1 MIKWKKQ
8 IHEGELHEIRVLLVE
23 GYSIPQIA
31 EKLWR
36 SKSTL
41 YRLFQKNGV
50 KYNQPL
56 FQYIW
61 GKKWNREKEY
71 VIRAQGV
78 SQVQRFRK
86 IGKRQV
92 RFIPKQVYDM
102 REERRS
108 LASRRYCRIEPWGK
122 LENYILKKIKNAWS
136 PKQISRRW
144 GLETREKLSKDT
156 IYRYVYSH
164 HKELIRKYF
173 RRKWKKYCNHRGNRF
188 NEKYQIMSRRMIE
201 ERKDIFPRCETRE
214 EIGHWEWD
222 TVVWRRWWSKEVILT
237 NVERKTGYLLTKKLM
252 RGTGKCVSDATR
264 ELFKD
269 SSIPKHK
276 KLSMTYDNGR
286 EFSEHR
292 MIEFETK
299 MTVFFAHP
307 YHSWERWS
315 NENTNWLLRQFLPK
329 KTDFKNT
336 TERQLQYYTE
346 LINHRPRERLWWLTP
361 HEVFIEGKSC
371 IWL

>member
-78 SQVQRFRK
+78 SQVQYFRK

-92 RFIPKQVYDM
+92 RFIPKQIYDM

-108 LASRRYCRIEPWGK
+108 LASRRYCRIEPWGN
-122 LENYILKKIKNAWS
+122 LEKFILSKIQSYWS
-136 PKQISRRW
+136 PKQISGRW
-144 GLETREKLSKDT
+144 RLETNETLSKDT
-156 IYRYVYSH
+156 IYRYTYSH

-173 RRKWKKYCNHRGNRF
+173 RRKWKRYLHHRDSKYRIT
-188 NEKYQIMSRRMIE
+188 ERRMIE
-201 ERKDIFPRCETRE
+201 ERKDIFPKCETRE

-222 TVVWRRWWSKEVILT
+222 TIVWIKWWSKEVILT
-237 NVERKTGYLLTKKLM
+237 NVERKTGYLLARKLIQA
-252 RGTGKCVSDATR
+252 TGQCVMEATTD
-264 ELFKD
+264 LF
-269 SSIPKHK
+269 SNTPVPTHK
-276 KLSMTYDNGR
+276 KLSITYDNGR

-292 MIEFETK
+292 MIEFETR

-307 YHSWERWS
+307 YHSWERWT

-336 TERQLQYYTE
+336 TKRQLQYYTE

-361 HEVFIEGKSC
+361 HEVFHE
-371 IWL
+371 LAL